1 MVRRIAILLAA
12 ALLAVPGVGSAQDW
26 PARPVRMI
34 VSPGAG
40 TPPDVILR
48 LVSERLSQRLGKQ
61 FVVEN
66 LSGGGGL
73 IASQAAARAAPDGY
87 TFYLAGVGVVATDRF
102 MFKSLPYDTDRDFLP
117 VAILYDSTAFVLAVH
132 PDVPARTVA
141 ELVAVAKAQPGKLSY
156 GTDTVGVAAI
166 PGLWFNK
173 TAGTDIVAVPYKSAA
188 QLVQD
193 AVAGRL
199 QVVFTEIN
207 LVDPYRKVGKLRVLG
222 VSSARRFPAWEDVP
236 TISETLPGYKVTGLG
251 ILWAPSGTPAAI
263 VQRINR
269 EVDSIV
275 RQPDYMQKLLSIG
288 FTVNGAGTEQSIA
301 EFIRSE
307 RSNWDQML
315 NGVHIEPQ

>member
-1 MVRRIAILLAA
+1 MFRTISMLVAAVVLAA
-12 ALLAVPGVGSAQDW
+12 LGVAAAQDW

-34 VSPGAG
+34 VSPGPG

-48 LVSERLSQRLGKQ
+48 LVSDRLSQKLGKQ

-102 MFKSLPYDTDRDFLP
+102 MFKSLPYNADRDFVP

-132 PDVPARTVA
+132 PNVPAKTVA
-141 ELVAVAKAQPGKLSY
+141 ELIAVAKAQPGKLSY

-173 TAGTDIVAVPYKSAA
+173 LAGTDIVAVPYKSAA

-207 LVDPYRKVGKLRVLG
+207 LVEPYRKAGKLRVLG
-222 VSSARRFPAWEDVP
+222 VTSAKRFPLWESVP
-236 TISETLPGYKVTGLG
+236 AISETLPGYKIAGLG
-251 ILWAPSGTPAAI
+251 ILWAPTGTSSAI
-263 VQRINR
+263 VQRMNR
-269 EVDSIV
+269 EIDTIV
-275 RQPDYMQKLLSIG
+275 KEPDYVQKLLSIG
-288 FTVNGAGTEQSIA
+288 FTTNGAGSAQSIA

-307 RSNWDQML
+307 RDNWDRML
-315 NGVHIEPQ
+315 SGVNIQPQ